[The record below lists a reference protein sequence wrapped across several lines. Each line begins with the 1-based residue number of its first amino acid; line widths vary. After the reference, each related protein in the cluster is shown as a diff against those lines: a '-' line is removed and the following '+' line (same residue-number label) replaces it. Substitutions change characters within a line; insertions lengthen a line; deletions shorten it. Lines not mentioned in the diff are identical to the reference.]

1 MEFKSMGA
9 RCSSRLISVAT
20 GVKLSQNKEKYGQI
34 IGEIG
39 RLVLSESPEY
49 STMYKSCNEEA
60 TAFWYFRPKIAAFS
74 GNRF

>member
-1 MEFKSMGA
+1 M
-9 RCSSRLISVAT
+9 
-20 GVKLSQNKEKYGQI
+20 LSQNKEKYGQI

-39 RLVLSESPEY
+39 RLVLSESLEY